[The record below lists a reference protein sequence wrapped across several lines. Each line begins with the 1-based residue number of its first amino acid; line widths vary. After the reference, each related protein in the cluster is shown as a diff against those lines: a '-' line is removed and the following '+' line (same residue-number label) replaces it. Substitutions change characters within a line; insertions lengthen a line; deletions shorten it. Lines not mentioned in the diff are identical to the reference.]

1 MLTVLR
7 WLARRRRYAASR
19 VLLLRACARACACN
33 PFFPVTLVTV
43 SNPGYS
49 LVLYVQRLRS
59 LLRFEA
65 GQLQSFSVLASFNNG
80 NLMQRL
86 LGSFLQFGDDFG
98 LSFS

>member
-1 MLTVLR
+1 M
-7 WLARRRRYAASR
+7 
-19 VLLLRACARACACN
+19 LRAACCCYVRARERAHVTL
-33 PFFPVTLVTV
+33 FLVTLVTV

-86 LGSFLQFGDDFG
+86 LGSFLQYGDDCG